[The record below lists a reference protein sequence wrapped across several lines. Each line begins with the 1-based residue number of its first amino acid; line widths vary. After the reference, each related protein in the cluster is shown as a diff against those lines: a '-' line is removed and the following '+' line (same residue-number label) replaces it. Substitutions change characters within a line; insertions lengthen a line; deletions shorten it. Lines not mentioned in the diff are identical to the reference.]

1 MGFIN
6 IQTQASDLEKQRLR
20 ASPQVLKLLVLI
32 LLVLLVLKISA
43 RHRANRITNQHGRKI
58 CEIPGDARVSKFAF
72 SQQLSDHGKALAG
85 GEPFIIRN
93 GRARE
98 LVVTKP
104 EHIYDFYKGDTRH
117 HPKPPYL
124 NMGKYFS
131 GHVTPF
137 RVPLAPYVFGAI
149 AGERWLMIRRYFDPE
164 FSFQSARRAIPQ
176 LSASINRWL
185 DDLPL
190 QATAT
195 KKGFALELKKPC
207 RFLPLR
213 LAAEFVYG
221 EVFDDEVAYLT
232 LHPPSI
238 PLQLFSAL
246 LELNILHEVIL
257 HDVIANKR
265 LATSLGCWLDR
276 NAAKRIQ
283 EFRSRWREFNLRIVQ
298 SARKGSQVCPTEKI
312 YRGVERGDLKHEEFL
327 HTLDE
332 ILFANV
338 DVSSAVLNTLFEH
351 LAANTAFQQKLR
363 GEIDAH
369 VGSRTRTPDTDTDMD
384 TNTHTEKYL
393 SKQDSHLN
401 YAVMEAMRLSPAFA
415 FSLPECTAVPKE
427 IGGYRVPA
435 RCPVVIDAKRL
446 NADPATWGK
455 DSDTYRPE
463 RFRDITPSKLR
474 YGFMRFGVGAAS
486 GRCLGK
492 HLADT
497 VFKLTLLAVLERYS
511 LHSGQDEPEIEVRY
525 MNQKE

>member
-1 MGFIN
+1 MGFVN
-6 IQTQASDLEKQRLR
+6 ALTQASDLEKQRLR
-20 ASPQVLKLLVLI
+20 DKPQVLKLFVLI
-32 LLVLLVLKISA
+32 FFVLLVLKIRA
-43 RHRANRITNQHGRKI
+43 RHRASRITNQHGRQI
-58 CEIPGDARVSKFAF
+58 CELPGDARVSKFAF
-72 SQQLSDHGKALAG
+72 SQQLSDQGKALAG

-104 EHIYDFYKGDTRH
+104 EHIYDFYKGDTKH

-131 GHVTPF
+131 GILGHAV
-137 RVPLAPYVFGAI
+137 GAI
-149 AGERWLMIRRYFDPE
+149 AGERWSMIRRYFDPE
-164 FSFQSARRAIPQ
+164 FSFQSARQAIPQ

-190 QATAT
+190 QGTGT
-195 KKGFALELKKPC
+195 EKGFALEIKKPC

-221 EVFDDEVAYLT
+221 EVFDDER
-232 LHPPSI
+232 
-238 PLQLFSAL
+238 FSAL
-246 LELNILHEVIL
+246 LELNVLHEVIL

-276 NAAKRIQ
+276 KAAERME
-283 EFRSRWREFNLRIVQ
+283 EFCATWREFNLRIIQ
-298 SARKGSQVCPTEKI
+298 SAREASQMCPAERI
-312 YRGVERGDLKHEEFL
+312 YRGVEKGDLKLEEFL

-363 GEIDAH
+363 AGIEAH
-369 VGSRTRTPDTDTDMD
+369 IQSRNHTPDTDTDTD
-384 TNTHTEKYL
+384 TNAHTGKYL
-393 SKQDSHLN
+393 SKQDTLLN

-455 DSDTYRPE
+455 DGDTYRPE
-463 RFRDITPSKLR
+463 RFRDILPSKLR

-497 VFKLTLLAVLERYS
+497 VFKLTLMAVLERYS
-511 LHSGQDEPEIEVRY
+511 LHSGQDGPDIIELRY
-525 MNQKE
+525 MNQKQ

>member
-1 MGFIN
+1 MDFVSTL
-6 IQTQASDLEKQRLR
+6 TQPSDLEKQRLR
-20 ASPQVLKLLVLI
+20 ASPQVPKLFVLI
-32 LLVLLVLKISA
+32 LLALVVLKISA
-43 RHRANRITNQHGRKI
+43 RPRAKRITDQHGRKI
-58 CEIPGDARVSKFAF
+58 CELPGDTRVSKFAF

-93 GRARE
+93 GRTRE
-98 LVVTKP
+98 LVLTKP
-104 EHIYDFYKGDTRH
+104 EHIYDFYKSDA
-117 HPKPPYL
+117 KL
-124 NMGKYFS
+124 S
-131 GHVTPF
+131 SILGHAV
-137 RVPLAPYVFGAI
+137 GAI

-164 FSFQSARRAIPQ
+164 FSFQSARHAIPQ

-195 KKGFALELKKPC
+195 EKGFALELKKPC

-221 EVFDDEVAYLT
+221 EVFDDE
-232 LHPPSI
+232 
-238 PLQLFSAL
+238 LFSAL
-246 LELNILHEVIL
+246 LELNVLHEVIL

-276 NAAKRIQ
+276 NAANRIQ
-283 EFRSRWREFNLRIVQ
+283 EFRCRWREFNLRIVQ
-298 SARKGSQVCPTEKI
+298 SAREGSQVCPAEKI
-312 YRGVERGDLKHEEFL
+312 YRGVEKGDLKQEEFL

-363 GEIDAH
+363 GEIGVH
-369 VGSRTRTPDTDTDMD
+369 IRSRTHTLDTDTDTN
-384 TNTHTEKYL
+384 TNTHTEKYF
-393 SKQDSHLN
+393 SKQDSLLN
-401 YAVMEAMRLSPAFA
+401 YTVMEAMRLSPAFA
-415 FSLPECTAVPKE
+415 FSLPECTAVPKM

-463 RFRDITPSKLR
+463 RFRDITSSKLR

-497 VFKLTLLAVLERYS
+497 VFKLTLMAVLERYS
-511 LHSGQDEPEIEVRY
+511 LHSGQDEPEVELRY
-525 MNQKE
+525 MNQEE